1 MKNSILI
8 MTIILLSF
16 LIGCTSGETVNI
28 KEMDVIELK
37 QAMETDTTLIILDVR
52 NPEELV
58 GKHGHIDGV
67 INIPVQELDERL
79 NELNKYK
86 KNHIAIICRS
96 GNRSKDA
103 TALLNSKGFN
113 AENVI
118 GGMKAYNKI
127 TE

>member
-1 MKNSILI
+1 

-28 KEMDVIELK
+28 KEVDVIELK

-86 KNHIAIICRS
+86 KDHIAIICRS